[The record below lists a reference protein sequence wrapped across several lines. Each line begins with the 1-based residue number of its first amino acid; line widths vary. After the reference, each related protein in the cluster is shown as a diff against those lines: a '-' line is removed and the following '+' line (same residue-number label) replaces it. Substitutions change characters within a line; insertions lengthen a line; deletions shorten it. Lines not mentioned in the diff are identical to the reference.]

1 MISHTCWS
9 SSDLQPS
16 LPCSWTSLSSWHGLQ
31 QGDWC
36 WQRPLYLNVLH
47 TKVTLWN
54 FIPEVIFIRSSLL
67 PIDWLM
73 VSEGGPQG
81 LPQPLHA
88 GGTKPCL
95 WGLVQ
100 SEGLEGGVRGW
111 SAPQSL
117 YCLPATVADWPSSS
131 YVYLLL
137 HLNEGCLDRSAEGN
151 GPNLQVCVHTFSSG
165 KCFYFTLLWVRK
177 HPTVEIRVFRLVFP
191 RKYRIQTLEG
201 HLIPSV
207 SQQNTTEDQ
216 SVWKWF
222 HHEDCQ
228 VK

>member
-1 MISHTCWS
+1 MNSFVQLTRPAAGRLVLAEATLPECPASKSDALEFYTRSHFYKILFASYWLVDGVWRWPTGPPPTPPRW
-9 SSDLQPS
+9 
-16 LPCSWTSLSSWHGLQ
+16 
-31 QGDWC
+31 
-36 WQRPLYLNVLH
+36 
-47 TKVTLWN
+47 WN
-54 FIPEVIFIRSSLL
+54 KAMFV
-67 PIDWLM
+67 
-73 VSEGGPQG
+73 G
-81 LPQPLHA
+81 A
-88 GGTKPCL
+88 GAEWRA
-95 WGLVQ
+95 WG
-100 SEGLEGGVRGW
+100 GGVRGW

-216 SVWKWF
+216 SVWKCF